1 MQVFSRPLCSPLHG
15 RPRRK
20 ALIGRLSPRLISP
33 RLISPRLISRC
44 LGLAA
49 ALVLGASLPA
59 RAEELAF
66 VLDSA
71 EAAISLVDVKTERE
85 VSRIPVLREP
95 HHMALSPDHRELLVG
110 DSAGNEIFFLD
121 PVSGALK
128 RRLSITDPY
137 QLQFSPD
144 GHLLVVT
151 GLARNQVD
159 IYEAGTYRL
168 LYRVPIS
175 AMPSHINFSPD
186 SRVTYITLQ
195 QTNRLAAIDT
205 ASGRVIWEMPVGDT
219 PAGVLWLRGR
229 LLVGVMGADGVAVID
244 PATGRL
250 LERVHTGRGAHNL
263 FLTPDGKTVI
273 VTNRVDG
280 TLAFLDAATLTVR
293 REIRLPGGPDDL
305 DFAPDGRIW
314 ITRRFAHSVAVLDPE
329 SGDYQV
335 IKVGRSPHGIWLNT
349 HDALARAVG
358 RAE

>member
-1 MQVFSRPLCSPLHG
+1 MPLHPPFSGPPRKPSSRTAPLSRRPPG
-15 RPRRK
+15 RRRGLRSL
-20 ALIGRLSPRLISP
+20 ALALL
-33 RLISPRLISRC
+33 LQA
-44 LGLAA
+44 LAFGGA
-49 ALVLGASLPA
+49 GFALPPPLQ
-59 RAEELAF
+59 AEPLAF
-66 VLDSA
+66 VLDSG
-71 EAAISLVDVKTERE
+71 EAAISLIDVRSGRE
-85 VSRIPVLREP
+85 VRRIPVLREP

-110 DSAGNEIFFLD
+110 DSAGNEILFLD
-121 PVSGALK
+121 PVNGALR

-144 GHLLVVT
+144 GRLLVVT

-168 LYRVPIS
+168 LHRVPVA

-186 SRVTYITLQ
+186 SRITYITLQ

-205 ASGRVIWEMPVGDT
+205 AEGRVIWEAPTGET

-229 LLVGVMGADGVAVID
+229 LLVGVMGADGVAVFD
-244 PATGRL
+244 PREGRL
-250 LERVHTGRGAHNL
+250 LERIHTGRGAHNL
-263 FLTPDGKTVI
+263 FLSPDGGTVI

-280 TLAFLDAATLTVR
+280 TLAFLDAATLTLR

-314 ITRRFAHSVAVLDPE
+314 ITRRFAHSVAVLDPSRGTYE
-329 SGDYQV
+329 V
-335 IKVGRSPHGIWLNT
+335 IPAGRSPHGIWLNT
-349 HDALARAVG
+349 HDALPRAVG